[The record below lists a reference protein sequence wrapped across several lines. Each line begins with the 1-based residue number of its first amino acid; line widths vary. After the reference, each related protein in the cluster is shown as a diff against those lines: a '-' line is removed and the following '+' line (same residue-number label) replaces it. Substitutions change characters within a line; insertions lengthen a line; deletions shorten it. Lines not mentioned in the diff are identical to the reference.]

1 MIHIID
7 DYYALN
13 NNYGYTAV
21 RMLKKT
27 GKKGEKLYTTLGYC
41 GTLKEVLT
49 LVLKDKA
56 HDRMVE
62 RDMELSEALA
72 YIREQTDR
80 ITKALE
86 GIEV

>member
-7 DYYALN
+7 DYYALS

-21 RMLKKT
+21 RMTGKT
-27 GKKGEKLYTTLGYC
+27 GKKGEKLYITLGYC

-56 HDRMVE
+56 HERMIE
-62 RDMELSEALA
+62 GSMELSEALA

-86 GIEV
+86 GIEA

>member
-7 DYYALN
+7 DYYAIS
-13 NNYGYTAV
+13 NNYGYTVA
-21 RMLKKT
+21 RMTGKIGKT
-27 GKKGEKLYTTLGYC
+27 GKPCYITIGYC